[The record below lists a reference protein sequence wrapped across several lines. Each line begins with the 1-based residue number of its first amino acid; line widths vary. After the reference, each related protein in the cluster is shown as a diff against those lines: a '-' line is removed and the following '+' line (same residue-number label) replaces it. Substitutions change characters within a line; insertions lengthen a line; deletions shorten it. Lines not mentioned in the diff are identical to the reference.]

1 MKKLDLNYFGVQ
13 EMNAMEMKETDGGII
28 WLLIAA
34 AVVLLTSSCINNVNF
49 QVGGSHN
56 TINSTQ
62 KADSSLNGNSADSTL
77 NGNNLCVKPLDY

>member
-34 AVVLLTSSCINNVNF
+34 AVVLLCETSCV
-49 QVGGSHN
+49 
-56 TINSTQ
+56 
-62 KADSSLNGNSADSTL
+62 NGNFNIQIGNQNSNSQTGGGTISADSTL
-77 NGNNLCVKPLDY
+77 NGNHVCVKPLDY